1 MDEYVAPAPAVTYA
15 APDPV
20 VKYVMQAE
28 ISDIIET
35 SETRTLRISSADCE
49 GVIEELSKAMEEGLS
64 AVMDE
69 YIENF
74 DKPEGLSAVIDECF
88 EKFDKPDKKHKSDEY
103 VCGKWASEK
112 GESKI
117 FRDSNT
123 NRLTF
128 EELVDDSGYLHGW
141 LDRTSDGWQAR
152 LAFYDIYEEPWYSPT
167 CGKEPEDMGTYMF
180 VCRRRRSRHRSSFLT
195 RLSGSRQLS

>member
-1 MDEYVAPAPAVTYA
+1 MFATAPAVELPPVLVEYIQPAPVDENVAPAPAVTYA

-20 VKYVMQAE
+20 VKYAMQAE

-35 SETRTLRISSADCE
+35 SEKRTLRISSADCE

-69 YIENF
+69 DIEN
-74 DKPEGLSAVIDECF
+74 
-88 EKFDKPDKKHKSDEY
+88 FDKPDKKHKSDEY
-103 VCGKWASEK
+103 VCGKWASVK
-112 GESKI
+112 GESKF

-128 EELVDDSGYLHGW
+128 EEFVDDSGYLHG
-141 LDRTSDGWQAR
+141 
-152 LAFYDIYEEPWYSPT
+152 
-167 CGKEPEDMGTYMF
+167 
-180 VCRRRRSRHRSSFLT
+180 
-195 RLSGSRQLS
+195 

>member
-1 MDEYVAPAPAVTYA
+1 MSPRHQQLPTRR
-15 APDPV
+15 PIPWSS
-20 VKYVMQAE
+20 YVMQAE

-35 SETRTLRISSADCE
+35 SEKRTLRISSADCE

-69 YIENF
+69 YTENF
-74 DKPEGLSAVIDECF
+74 DKPEGLCAVIDECF

-128 EELVDDSGYLHGW
+128 EELVDDSGYLHG
-141 LDRTSDGWQAR
+141 
-152 LAFYDIYEEPWYSPT
+152 
-167 CGKEPEDMGTYMF
+167 
-180 VCRRRRSRHRSSFLT
+180 
-195 RLSGSRQLS
+195 